1 MVWRGRAGAGD
12 GHHAAGF
19 AGAALSAAGWPL
31 RWLAVVALCLVLGWP
46 AGLLAAPE
54 RVTVVRVLDGDTCV
68 LADGRRLRLAG
79 IDAPE
84 MAHLGA
90 PAQYYAAE
98 ASSRLARL
106 TLGQPLGLI
115 LVGEGADRYG
125 RTLGSLI
132 RPDGTSVAER
142 MLGEG
147 AAYVFWYRDLP
158 RSLVKRYLEIQRR
171 AMAAGAGFW
180 PRILALPAPGGA
192 YVGNTASHR
201 FHAPGC
207 PDAGRISPRNRVL
220 LPTLGEAFGRGYT
233 PARDCT
239 PWPSGRDTGAG
250 KGWNRKWP

>member
-1 MVWRGRAGAGD
+1 MAQAVGRG
-12 GHHAAGF
+12 GHSAAGS
-19 AGAALSAAGWPL
+19 AGPALSAAGWPA
-31 RWLAVVALCLVLGWP
+31 RCLAHVVLCLVLGWP
-46 AGLLAAPE
+46 SGLWAALE

-84 MAHLGA
+84 MAHSGN
-90 PAQYYAAE
+90 PAQYYAVE
-98 ASSRLARL
+98 ATSLLARL
-106 TLGQPLGLI
+106 TLGQPLGLA

-125 RTLGSLI
+125 RTLGALI

-147 AAYVFWYRDLP
+147 AAYIFWYRDLP
-158 RSLVKRYLEIQRR
+158 RSLVERYLAIQRR

-180 PRILALPAPGGA
+180 PRILALPAPAGA

-207 PDAGRISPRNRVL
+207 PDAGRIGPRNRVL

-239 PWPSGRDTGAG
+239 PWPSDRDAGPG